1 MNESNSI
8 DVTNTHLNDETLF
21 RLNKISKIED
31 HFITEI
37 KERKAMSKKLNKHIA
52 AFDYTVKTLIALST
66 TGGGMPIISFTN
78 VIWAPARI
86 ASGSFILIFSLTAG
100 ITKKLLKIT
109 GKKKKKHNKIVMP
122 TRRK

>member
-37 KERKAMSKKLNKHIA
+37 KERKAMSKKLSKHIA
-52 AFDYTVKTLIALST
+52 AFHYTDKTLIALST
-66 TGGGMPIISFTN
+66 TGGVIPIISFTN
-78 VIWAPARI
+78 VIWAPARM

-109 GKKKKKHNKIVMP
+109 GNKKKKHNKILMP
-122 TRRK
+122 ARRK